1 MRASAND
8 EKVSKRFLFQKEF
21 EEVLIGEGGQEMVV
35 EEQRTPWMGDQKEA
49 CTLPRLSVCSHV
61 VLITLVRM
69 SLRFRVPCWGSPMR
83 AETTL
88 ALFSAVFSVLPKIL
102 THNKCVFNR

>member
-61 VLITLVRM
+61 VLITRKNVIEIPC
-69 SLRFRVPCWGSPMR
+69 SLLGKPHEGRDHIGPVQCCI
-83 AETTL
+83 L
-88 ALFSAVFSVLPKIL
+88 SAPQDPD
-102 THNKCVFNR
+102 T